1 MSRRNFDALTPSDQD
16 LVLSVAKDSVPH
28 MRVLWDRMTEES
40 RSAVVSAG
48 VHVIEV
54 DRAPFREAVQPIL
67 KQYLQHGD
75 LQKLYADVRS
85 QA

>member
-1 MSRRNFDALTPSDQD
+1 MSRRNFNALSSDD
-16 LVLSVAKDSVPH
+16 RELILAVAKESVPH
-28 MRVLWDRMTEES
+28 MRTLWDRMTEES
-40 RSAVVSAG
+40 RNAVVSAG